1 MSVESKVILVTGGM
15 RGIGLAI
22 TKKLLA
28 EGAKIALLGS
38 HINDLDSTLSQLE
51 LDTPDLTYFATDLR
65 SETKIFESINE
76 IYSHFGAL
84 DGIVHNAA
92 VINLSTSIDVS
103 TEQFNLMLDI
113 NAKSIW
119 HIVKASFEYLNES
132 NLKQIIGIC
141 PPINLDP
148 NWLGCHLPYTSTR
161 YLEGMIFSGMASEN
175 PSLRINT
182 LWSKTTIQAPDTCNV
197 INGTYEDTS
206 KYHRSPDIMADSVF
220 QLFAH
225 NAFGQTGENFIDEE
239 VLRSAGESEFDEYNI
254 ILESDTNKS
263 NSTEEEDY
271 SDQNF
276 NV

>member
-1 MSVESKVILVTGGM
+1 MTLESKVVLVTGGL

-22 TKKLLA
+22 SQKLLSEDA
-28 EGAKIALLGS
+28 TIALLGS
-38 HINDLDSTLSQLE
+38 QLDNQEQMLAQLE
-51 LDTPDLTYFATDLR
+51 LDTPNVHYFPTDLR
-65 SETKIFESINE
+65 NEKSIFDSINA
-76 IYSHFGAL
+76 IYQQLGAL
-84 DGIVHNAA
+84 DAIVHNAA
-92 VINLSTSIDVS
+92 VINLATSIDVS
-103 TEQFNLMLDI
+103 NEQFNLMFDI

-132 NLKQIIGIC
+132 SIKQVIGIC

-161 YLEGMIFSGMASEN
+161 YLEGMLFSGMASEN

-206 KYHRSPDIMADSVF
+206 KLHRTPEIMADAVAELLN
-220 QLFAH
+220 Q
-225 NAFGQTGENFIDEE
+225 NAFGQSGENFIDEE
-239 VLRSAGESEFDEYNI
+239 VLRSAGSSEFDEYNI
-254 ILESDTNKS
+254 EIERSEN
-263 NSTEEEDY
+263 EEDGS
-271 SDQNF
+271 SDDAYAEKNF